1 MAGSRLDVADDGESA
16 AIAPATM
23 AHARVPCR
31 FWMRNDSSMRA
42 RPRHTAWVLCRSES
56 DCALLRAGFTGI
68 FSVLSSLLTLGK
80 AMKILIADDH
90 RLVIE
95 AVKAKLSEIEA
106 DIEFV
111 LAMSVDELLAGAS
124 DDIDLAMIDLN
135 MPGAEGQAH
144 IDEIRRR
151 HPAVPVIVLSGY
163 EDPAVMRSAL
173 ERGVLGF
180 IPKAY
185 SPEVMLSAVRLVLA
199 GGVYVP
205 PMMLSSVPP
214 GVIAGIP
221 GSDAVQRSGAA
232 PGGAQTLEHLRNVLT
247 ERQVEVLQLLSQ
259 GKPNKLIGRA
269 LGISE
274 GTVKIHLAA
283 IFRAL
288 NVRNRTEAV
297 VAAQSLTE
305 A

>member
-1 MAGSRLDVADDGESA
+1 
-16 AIAPATM
+16 
-23 AHARVPCR
+23 
-31 FWMRNDSSMRA
+31 
-42 RPRHTAWVLCRSES
+42 
-56 DCALLRAGFTGI
+56 
-68 FSVLSSLLTLGK
+68 
-80 AMKILIADDH
+80 MKILIADDH

-95 AVKAKLSEIEA
+95 AVKAKLSELEPG
-106 DIEFV
+106 IEFV
-111 LAMSVDELLAGAS
+111 LAMSVDELLAGAT
-124 DDIDLAMIDLN
+124 DELDLALIDLN
-135 MPGAEGQAH
+135 MPGADGQAH

-163 EDPAVMRSAL
+163 EDPAIMRSAL

-205 PMMLSSVPP
+205 PMMLTALPP
-214 GVIAGIP
+214 GIVAGVAP
-221 GSDAVQRSGAA
+221 VQGSEARQAGAS
-232 PGGAQTLEHLRNVLT
+232 AQTLEHLRSVLT

-259 GKPNKLIGRA
+259 GKPNKLIGRS

-297 VAAQSLTE
+297 VAAQALTE
-305 A
+305 AQQA

>member
-1 MAGSRLDVADDGESA
+1 
-16 AIAPATM
+16 
-23 AHARVPCR
+23 
-31 FWMRNDSSMRA
+31 
-42 RPRHTAWVLCRSES
+42 
-56 DCALLRAGFTGI
+56 
-68 FSVLSSLLTLGK
+68 
-80 AMKILIADDH
+80 MKILIADDH

-95 AVKAKLSEIEA
+95 AVKAKLSELGP
-106 DIEFV
+106 DTGFV
-111 LAMSVDELLAGAS
+111 LAMSVAELLAGAT
-124 DDIDLAMIDLN
+124 DDIDLALIDLN
-135 MPGAEGQAH
+135 MPGADGQAH
-144 IDEIRRR
+144 IAEIRRR

-163 EDPAVMRSAL
+163 EDPAIMRAAL
-173 ERGVLGF
+173 ELGVLGF

-205 PMMLSSVPP
+205 PMMLSAVPP
-214 GVIAGIP
+214 GIVAGVANGALP
-221 GSDAVQRSGAA
+221 VPARGPAGGSQ
-232 PGGAQTLEHLRNVLT
+232 QTLEHLRNVLT
-247 ERQVEVLQLLSQ
+247 DRQVEVLQLLSQ

-297 VAAQSLTE
+297 VAAQALTE

>member
-1 MAGSRLDVADDGESA
+1 
-16 AIAPATM
+16 
-23 AHARVPCR
+23 
-31 FWMRNDSSMRA
+31 
-42 RPRHTAWVLCRSES
+42 
-56 DCALLRAGFTGI
+56 
-68 FSVLSSLLTLGK
+68 
-80 AMKILIADDH
+80 MKILIADDH

-95 AVKAKLSEIEA
+95 AVKAKLSELGA
-106 DIEFV
+106 GIEFV
-111 LAMSVDELLAGAS
+111 LAMSVDELLAGAT
-124 DDIDLAMIDLN
+124 DDLDLALIDLN
-135 MPGAEGQAH
+135 MPGADGQAH

-163 EDPAVMRSAL
+163 EDPAIMRSAL

-205 PMMLSSVPP
+205 PMMLTALPP
-214 GVIAGIP
+214 GVVAGVTP
-221 GSDAVQRSGAA
+221 SSAAAGEAFARGNGNGA
-232 PGGAQTLEHLRNVLT
+232 GTQTLEHLRSVLT

-259 GKPNKLIGRA
+259 GKPNKLIGRS

-297 VAAQSLTE
+297 VAAQALTE
-305 A
+305 AQQA

>member
-1 MAGSRLDVADDGESA
+1 
-16 AIAPATM
+16 
-23 AHARVPCR
+23 
-31 FWMRNDSSMRA
+31 
-42 RPRHTAWVLCRSES
+42 
-56 DCALLRAGFTGI
+56 
-68 FSVLSSLLTLGK
+68 
-80 AMKILIADDH
+80 MKILIADDH

-95 AVKAKLSEIEA
+95 AVKAKLSELEPG
-106 DIEFV
+106 IEFV
-111 LAMSVDELLAGAS
+111 LAMSVDELLAGAT
-124 DDIDLAMIDLN
+124 DELDLALIDLN
-135 MPGAEGQAH
+135 MPGADGQAH

-163 EDPAVMRSAL
+163 EDPAIMRSAL

-205 PMMLSSVPP
+205 PMMLTALPP
-214 GVIAGIP
+214 GIVAGVAPAP
-221 GSDAVQRSGAA
+221 GSDARSAGASS
-232 PGGAQTLEHLRNVLT
+232 QTLEHLRSVLT

-259 GKPNKLIGRA
+259 GKPNKLIGRS

-297 VAAQSLTE
+297 VAAQVLTE
-305 A
+305 AQQA

>member
-1 MAGSRLDVADDGESA
+1 
-16 AIAPATM
+16 
-23 AHARVPCR
+23 
-31 FWMRNDSSMRA
+31 
-42 RPRHTAWVLCRSES
+42 
-56 DCALLRAGFTGI
+56 
-68 FSVLSSLLTLGK
+68 
-80 AMKILIADDH
+80 MKILIADDH

-95 AVKAKLSEIEA
+95 AVKAKLSELGPG
-106 DIEFV
+106 IEFV
-111 LAMSVDELLAGAS
+111 LAMSVDDLLAGAT
-124 DDIDLAMIDLN
+124 DELDLALIDLN
-135 MPGAEGQAH
+135 MPGADGQAH

-163 EDPAVMRSAL
+163 EDPAIMRSAL

-205 PMMLSSVPP
+205 PMMLTALPP
-214 GVIAGIP
+214 GIVAGVAP
-221 GSDAVQRSGAA
+221 TQNADARSAGASS
-232 PGGAQTLEHLRNVLT
+232 QTLEHLRSVLT

-259 GKPNKLIGRA
+259 GKPNKLIGRS

-297 VAAQSLTE
+297 VAAQALTE
-305 A
+305 AQQA

>member
-1 MAGSRLDVADDGESA
+1 MS
-16 AIAPATM
+16 
-23 AHARVPCR
+23 
-31 FWMRNDSSMRA
+31 
-42 RPRHTAWVLCRSES
+42 
-56 DCALLRAGFTGI
+56 
-68 FSVLSSLLTLGK
+68 LGK

-95 AVKAKLSEIEA
+95 AVKAKLSELEPGI
-106 DIEFV
+106 DFV
-111 LAMSVDELLAGAS
+111 LAMSVDELLASAS
-124 DDIDLAMIDLN
+124 DDLDLAVIDLN

-163 EDPAVMRSAL
+163 EDPAVMRSVL

-205 PMMLSSVPP
+205 PMMLSSLPP
-214 GVIAGIP
+214 GVVAGIP
-221 GSDAVQRSGAA
+221 GIGADPTQRGSGAA
-232 PGGAQTLEHLRNVLT
+232 AAQTLEHLRNVLT

-297 VAAQSLTE
+297 VAAQTVTE

>member
-1 MAGSRLDVADDGESA
+1 
-16 AIAPATM
+16 
-23 AHARVPCR
+23 
-31 FWMRNDSSMRA
+31 
-42 RPRHTAWVLCRSES
+42 
-56 DCALLRAGFTGI
+56 
-68 FSVLSSLLTLGK
+68 
-80 AMKILIADDH
+80 MKILIADDH

-95 AVKAKLSEIEA
+95 AVKAKLSELEPG
-106 DIEFV
+106 IEFV
-111 LAMSVDELLAGAS
+111 LAMSVDELLAGAN
-124 DDIDLAMIDLN
+124 DELDLALIDLN
-135 MPGAEGQAH
+135 MPGADGQAH

-163 EDPAVMRSAL
+163 EDPAIMRSAL

-205 PMMLSSVPP
+205 PMMLTALPP
-214 GVIAGIP
+214 GIVAGVAP
-221 GSDAVQRSGAA
+221 TQNGDGRAAGGSAA
-232 PGGAQTLEHLRNVLT
+232 TLEHLRSVLT

-259 GKPNKLIGRA
+259 GKPNKLIGRS

-297 VAAQSLTE
+297 VAAQALTE
-305 A
+305 AQA

>member
-1 MAGSRLDVADDGESA
+1 MPLVG
-16 AIAPATM
+16 P
-23 AHARVPCR
+23 P
-31 FWMRNDSSMRA
+31 
-42 RPRHTAWVLCRSES
+42 
-56 DCALLRAGFTGI
+56 ALLRGAFAGI
-68 FSVLSSLLTLGK
+68 FSVCRASHAGIRGK
-80 AMKILIADDH
+80 DIMKILIADDH

-95 AVKAKLSEIEA
+95 AVKAKLSELEPG
-106 DIEFV
+106 IEFV
-111 LAMSVDELLAGAS
+111 LAMSVDELLAGAT
-124 DDIDLAMIDLN
+124 DDLDLALIDLN
-135 MPGAEGQAH
+135 MPGADGQAH
-144 IDEIRRR
+144 IDEIRQR

-163 EDPAVMRSAL
+163 EDPAIMRSAL

-205 PMMLSSVPP
+205 PMMLTALPP
-214 GVIAGIP
+214 GIVAG
-221 GSDAVQRSGAA
+221 VA
-232 PGGAQTLEHLRNVLT
+232 PQAGGAEALARNGGGGNQTLEHLRSVLT

-259 GKPNKLIGRA
+259 GKPNKLIGRS

-297 VAAQSLTE
+297 VAAQALTE
-305 A
+305 AQQA